1 MQTTT
6 EEKEYPFYI
15 KAPIILIGLFFFFYI
30 LMLLRAVLIPF
41 AFAGL
46 IAILLNP
53 LFSRLHRKLP
63 RVAAIL
69 ITLLIATLVVS
80 LLFYFLSSQIA
91 MFGESL
97 PALKAKTTT
106 LLNFVSNWLH
116 DRLNIS
122 VDRQVAA
129 LRAQMSG

>member
-30 LMLLRAVLIPF
+30 LQLLGAVLIPF

-53 LFSRLHRKLP
+53 LFSRLDRKLP
-63 RVAAIL
+63 RVVAII
-69 ITLLIATLVVS
+69 ITLLIATTAVV
-80 LLFYFLSSQIA
+80 LLFYLLSSQIA
-91 MFGESL
+91 MFGKSL
-97 PALKAKTTT
+97 PAIKAKTTM
-106 LLNFVSNWLH
+106 LLNFVQNWLQN
-116 DRLNIS
+116 RLGVS
-122 VDRQVAA
+122 VSKQVA
-129 LRAQMSG
+129 